1 MALRAKWT
9 VRVDDLQTELALGDT
24 RNQRQP
30 VLVSLLIEGLTPEEP
45 DQQADCLDVERVC
58 EWITDVWPQSAG
70 TPLIENRVNELLQ
83 YLFARD
89 KRVQSAWVG
98 LYRTKSPQDTTRV
111 GVERKATRSQFQ
123 ARLRAS
129 GA

>member
-1 MALRAKWT
+1 M
-9 VRVDDLQTELALGDT
+9 DGLQTQLALGDT
-24 RNQRQP
+24 LDQRQP
-30 VLVSLLIEGLTPEEP
+30 VLVSLLIEGLMPEEP
-45 DQQADCLDVERVC
+45 DQQADSLDVERVC
-58 EWITDVWPQSAG
+58 EWITHVWPQSAA
-70 TPLIENRVNELLQ
+70 TPLIENRVNELLH
-83 YLFARD
+83 YLFAQD

-98 LYRTKSPQDTTRV
+98 LYRNESPQGATRV